1 MMYIKIAKVVH
12 GFLVIATC
20 LITSGLGLADPSPD
34 EAAFRKNVE
43 RQHAAAIADL
53 DEPFGPQFEKKFP
66 DHKVSSYCLGSFK
79 NAGYDEYALGVLS
92 PSGEGLYIVL
102 LRGPKDDYRPVIILR
117 FKLTPIEIE
126 HQLGPSVQCESIMG
140 LKRLNNTIK
149 RTISIQGG
157 ITPINNYD
165 GICVAQG
172 PTDHTCYAYDV
183 KKKKFV
189 EIGGWTT

>member
-1 MMYIKIAKVVH
+1 MNIRAAKVTYRFFFIV
-12 GFLVIATC
+12 TC
-20 LITSGLGLADPSPD
+20 LITSGLGLAEPPPD
-34 EAAFRKNVE
+34 EAAFKKEVE
-43 RQHAAAIADL
+43 SKHAAVIADL
-53 DEPFGPQFEKKFP
+53 REQFGQQFEKKFP
-66 DHKVSSYCLGSFK
+66 NHRIFSYCIGSFK

-102 LRGPKDDYRPVIILR
+102 LNGPKDDYRPVIISR
-117 FKLTPIEIE
+117 FELTPIAIK

-149 RTISIQGG
+149 GTISIQGG

-165 GICVAQG
+165 GICVVQG
-172 PTDHTCYAYDV
+172 STDSICYAYDV